1 MIIIYKYIL
10 LIFINIYIYIYLYYI
25 INLLNHYHYISIFW
39 SHICREQEKIIG
51 FKSLWQGDLKVFN
64 SCISFVLHC
73 YTLVSPH
80 GRSLEVLRFIFP
92 SKFWQF
98 PRNFSVSAC
107 LWKCEPSNILKSPLC
122 CPKDRRTS
130 TLLWLVTTR
139 PDFPPA
145 LVALWC
151 PHMSDLRACAPQ
163 CRSCRDAAGTTGLQR
178 LGQASDT
185 KMLPAEFNLTI
196 SHYSLD
202 RNVSLTCA
210 APADWWFENTA
221 VDTVLVEKQRPSH
234 NLWCPNI
241 GTFHGMPSWN
251 SEFSITS
258 AK

>member
-1 MIIIYKYIL
+1 M
-10 LIFINIYIYIYLYYI
+10 
-25 INLLNHYHYISIFW
+25 
-39 SHICREQEKIIG
+39 
-51 FKSLWQGDLKVFN
+51 
-64 SCISFVLHC
+64 LHC

-107 LWKCEPSNILKSPLC
+107 LWKCEPSNILKSPLR

-210 APADWWFENTA
+210 APAWLVIWKHGRWYSLGGKAKALAQFVMPKHWYISWHAILKLWIFNYISKITA
-221 VDTVLVEKQRPSH
+221 D
-234 NLWCPNI
+234 
-241 GTFHGMPSWN
+241 PSWLIN
-251 SEFSITS
+251 YAWYCVPACSSEPAAFSMVSGFTCGHLPPLGPITTMTLLFFWLIPD
-258 AK
+258 

>member
-1 MIIIYKYIL
+1 MSPQISSNLHCAVQRIEEL
-10 LIFINIYIYIYLYYI
+10 LI
-25 INLLNHYHYISIFW
+25 
-39 SHICREQEKIIG
+39 
-51 FKSLWQGDLKVFN
+51 
-64 SCISFVLHC
+64 
-73 YTLVSPH
+73 
-80 GRSLEVLRFIFP
+80 
-92 SKFWQF
+92 
-98 PRNFSVSAC
+98 
-107 LWKCEPSNILKSPLC
+107 
-122 CPKDRRTS
+122 
-130 TLLWLVTTR
+130 TLLWLVTTW

-185 KMLPAEFNLTI
+185 KISKMLAASWTQ

-251 SEFSITS
+251 SEFSSTYISKITADPS
-258 AK
+258 WLINYTWYCVPACSSMFQRTSCFQHGLWFHLWTSTARSYHNNDAPVFLTGTWLVSGELYI